1 MAKGPNVIKMETQVD
16 RQTLHDVFTLAHQ
29 YGIMHGLLAGL
40 TALIRGAY
48 ESEGLWKAILD
59 ALLCS
64 LIGVFAFQIAG
75 TYDAFTT
82 NVTMQLVLAMA
93 IGVVGAN
100 LIITTIRDSFSA
112 AIKQLNPLNWF
123 KQVK

>member
-1 MAKGPNVIKMETQVD
+1 MDKQMD
-16 RQTLHDVFTLAHQ
+16 RQTLQMVWEYMHQ
-29 YGIMHGLLAGL
+29 YGVLHGLLAGL

-112 AIKQLNPLNWF
+112 AIKQLNPINWF
-123 KQVK
+123 KKAK

>member
-112 AIKQLNPLNWF
+112 AVKQLNPLNWF
-123 KQVK
+123 KKAK